1 MALSRGD
8 LVTIVAQGDY
18 GKPRPAVVIQANEFL
33 GLKSTMVLPLTS
45 DAQAEANLFR
55 VTVYPDPKNGL
66 RMVSQV
72 MVDKAMP
79 IPTEKIG
86 ACIGKLSRKVM
97 RDIDRCIVTFF
108 GVGGIE

>member
-8 LVTIVAQGDY
+8 LVTIAVQGDY
-18 GKPRPAVVIQANEFL
+18 GKPRPAVIVQADAFL

-45 DAQAEANLFR
+45 DARAEADLFR

-72 MVDKAMP
+72 MIDKAMP
-79 IPTEKIG
+79 IPADKIG

-108 GVGGIE
+108 GVGGVD